1 MCHSLTNNPFLAFLA
16 MQVRM
21 YLKSVNGKDVLYWNH
36 KQVSQEILRGQNIV
50 NLEVMTHF
58 KGNQWIIQLF
68 FQNLSYNSEASD
80 TPLLPGV
87 RKIKIHVAEKED
99 IISQV

>member
-36 KQVSQEILRGQNIV
+36 KQVSQEILRGQNII

-58 KGNQWIIQLF
+58 KGNQ
-68 FQNLSYNSEASD
+68 
-80 TPLLPGV
+80 
-87 RKIKIHVAEKED
+87 
-99 IISQV
+99 